1 MTYVGLPLIT
11 NSNGGMSADSYP
23 RAHETQTPA
32 AKCRQVATPV
42 EQKQIDW
49 LAQLLSLGNSRTKS
63 GMKNAC
69 VTTFS

>member
-1 MTYVGLPLIT
+1 
-11 NSNGGMSADSYP
+11 
-23 RAHETQTPA
+23 
-32 AKCRQVATPV
+32 VATPV

-49 LAQLLSLGNSRTKS
+49 LAQLLSLGNSRTKC